1 MEDLFTNR
9 SPNEAQAEALN
20 AVTIQMQETAEIIE
34 ALPPSRF
41 RSLAMT
47 KLEECS
53 MWTKKAVVFT
63 FAVTPEAALE
73 DAVAATAAPS
83 ESGDASPEGG

>member
-9 SPNEAQAEALN
+9 PPTPEQAKILDAITEQMLATG
-20 AVTIQMQETAEIIE
+20 AVLEEN
-34 ALPPSRF
+34 LPSSRY

-53 MWTKKAVVFT
+53 MWAKKATIFT
-63 FAVTPEAALE
+63 ADV
-73 DAVAATAAPS
+73 
-83 ESGDASPEGG
+83 

>member
-9 SPNEAQAEALN
+9 TPNSVQAEMMDLITDEMLG
-20 AVTIQMQETAEIIE
+20 VWDLLEQ
-34 ALPPSRF
+34 LPNSRF

-53 MWTKKAVVFT
+53 MWAKKATVFT
-63 FAVTPEAALE
+63 YAVDFEAAPA
-73 DAVAATAAPS
+73 DASAATEATT
-83 ESGDASPEGG
+83 ESGG